1 MTPDVAKA
9 IATLSARLDRLEG
22 RTKPAIPDKP
32 PEAAISDIDRVVFQ
46 HVLDR
51 LNHGLR
57 ISQTA
62 RGYGPEQISEDLRG
76 TVASNITPGAVRV
89 ALRRLTALGLLTYHI
104 DPGKRLPPS
113 WRRGPML
120 EN

>member
-32 PEAAISDIDRVVFQ
+32 PEPAISNIDRLVFR

-51 LNHGLR
+51 LNRGLR
-57 ISQTA
+57 VSRTT
-62 RGYGPEQISEDLRG
+62 RGYGPWE
-76 TVASNITPGAVRV
+76 VGA
-89 ALRRLTALGLLTYHI
+89 ALGVPPAAVVVSLARLTTLGLLTYHT